1 MAGRPGKI
9 ERIERAQPVGPEK
22 YVSRFYL
29 MKAYASSDPLPRG
42 YRKQRF
48 PVFILFQ
55 QLINMRELILG
66 KVYNPL
72 LELFV
77 HFSFDPRKVFP
88 LFAYA
93 GFGPGKADL
102 QWKIQ

>member
-1 MAGRPGKI
+1 MCIRDRLTQAAIRFLAGI
-9 ERIERAQPVGPEK
+9 ENKDFFA
-22 YVSRFYL
+22 
-29 MKAYASSDPLPRG
+29 
-42 YRKQRF
+42 
-48 PVFILFQ
+48 VFILFQ